1 CHQRLWLVNLK
12 FRCRAC
18 CSRPRPVGV
27 NVSLSAATERRG
39 YSPGAHLAAKIH
51 MFETSSANLI
61 GGFIFGS
68 IGFVAFVYGK
78 RMNLGKMM
86 LAGLA
91 LMIFPYFVENMSIL
105 YGIGS
110 AGTIA
115 LFFLRD

>member
-1 CHQRLWLVNLK
+1 VRRRVAAKYLVIT
-12 FRCRAC
+12 
-18 CSRPRPVGV
+18 
-27 NVSLSAATERRG
+27 ATECRD
-39 YSPGAHLAAKIH
+39 YSCGAALAPKTN
-51 MFETSSANLI
+51 MFDFSAANLI
-61 GGFIFGS
+61 GGFLFGS

-78 RMNLGKMM
+78 RMHLWKMM

-91 LMIFPYFVENMSIL
+91 LMIFPYFVENMPIL